1 MRALLSLLL
10 LLSSTAALADAATPA
25 APAAGPYK
33 LGQQYQV
40 VLPAQPVSTKPGQ
53 IEVLDFFWY
62 GCPHCDALEPFL
74 ESWERSKPANVV
86 LVRVP
91 TILHPEWEPAARA
104 FYVAQALGILD
115 KSHKATFDEIHQ
127 AKDNLQT
134 EQDFE
139 RFYAKAF
146 GVDPKRFESLWSS
159 PDTDA
164 KIAQANVLADRYGLG
179 VFGVPTLVVNGKWLT
194 GGEFSNPYPQ
204 MMAVVNY
211 LVAQEQAALPAAVR

>member
-1 MRALLSLLL
+1 MRSLLFLSLLL
-10 LLSSTAALADAATPA
+10 SSVTTSAATSPA
-25 APAAGPYK
+25 APAAAPYK
-33 LGQQYQV
+33 QGQHYQV

-53 IEVLDFFWY
+53 IEVVDFFWY
-62 GCPHCDALEPFL
+62 GCPHCNALEPYL

-91 TILHPEWEPAARA
+91 AVLNPDWEAGARA

-127 AKDNLQT
+127 NRHNLLT

-139 RFYAKAF
+139 GFYVKAF
-146 GVDPKRFESLWSS
+146 GVDPKQFESLWNS

-164 KIAQANVLADRYGLG
+164 KIARADIMADRYGLG
-179 VFGVPTLVVNGKWLT
+179 VFGVPTLVVNGKWIT
-194 GGEFSNPYPQ
+194 GGELGIPYPQ
-204 MMAVVNY
+204 MMSVIAY
-211 LVAQEQAALPAAVR
+211 LVSQEQNALPAAVR